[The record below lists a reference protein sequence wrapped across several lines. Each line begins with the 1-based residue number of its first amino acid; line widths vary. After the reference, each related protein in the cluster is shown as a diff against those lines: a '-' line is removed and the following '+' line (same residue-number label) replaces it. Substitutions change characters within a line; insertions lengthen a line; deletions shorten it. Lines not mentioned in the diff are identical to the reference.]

1 MKRTSLL
8 ALLFLAITSHAGL
21 SLAAPSPEYQ
31 EISNLFKQGQYD
43 NALTRVNAY
52 IVKNPQDAQ
61 ARFLKGIILTEQN
74 KSADAIKVFTGL
86 TEDFPELPEP
96 YNNLAVLYASQGQYD
111 KAKNALEMAIRT
123 HPSYATAHENLGDI
137 YAKMASQAYDKALQL
152 DSKNATAQTKLAL
165 IKDLFG
171 SRKGGTMVASV
182 ARPAMAAVKPAA
194 PVVNSAI
201 KATAPAVT
209 QSKPADT
216 KPSVAVVANSDITS
230 AVQAWADAWANKN
243 VNAYLASYAPKFKTP
258 NNESRSE
265 WESTRRERISTPKK
279 IVVVLSDVNVDNV
292 TNDTASVSFKQMYQ
306 SDRFKSS
313 AHKTLTLVKINGK
326 WLITEENSR

>member
-21 SLAAPSPEYQ
+21 SLAATNSEYQ

-43 NALTRVNAY
+43 NALSRANAY
-52 IVKNPQDAQ
+52 IAKNPQDAQ
-61 ARFLKGIILTEQN
+61 TRFLKGLILTEQN

-96 YNNLAVLYASQGQYD
+96 YNNLAVLYAAQGQYD

-152 DSKNATAQTKLAL
+152 DNKNATAQTKLSL
-165 IKDLFG
+165 IKELFG
-171 SRKGGTMVASV
+171 NRKGSTTVAS
-182 ARPAMAAVKPAA
+182 AAKSATTPVAA
-194 PVVNSAI
+194 PVA
-201 KATAPAVT
+201 AAPV
-209 QSKPADT
+209 SKPADT
-216 KPSVAVVANSDITS
+216 KPNVAAADTTDITN
-230 AVQAWADAWANKN
+230 AVQAWASAWTNQN

-258 NNESRSE
+258 NGESRSA
-265 WESTRRERISTPKK
+265 WENTRRERITAPKK
-279 IVVVLSDVNVDNV
+279 IVVSVSDINV
-292 TNDTASVSFKQMYQ
+292 TNVTSDLAAVSFKQTYQ
-306 SDRFKSS
+306 SDRLKSGT
-313 AHKTLTLVKINGK
+313 HKIMALAKVSGK
-326 WLITEENSR
+326 WLITEERSR

>member
-21 SLAAPSPEYQ
+21 SLAAPNPEYQ

-52 IVKNPQDAQ
+52 LVKNPQDAQ

-74 KSADAIKVFTGL
+74 KSTDAIKVFTGL

-152 DSKNATAQTKLAL
+152 DSRNATAQTKLAL

-171 SRKGGTMVASV
+171 SRKGSIMVAST
-182 ARPAMAAVKPAA
+182 AKPATPATSAVKP
-194 PVVNSAI
+194 
-201 KATAPAVT
+201 TAPPTVVT
-209 QSKPADT
+209 PSKPADT
-216 KPSVAVVANSDITS
+216 KPGVTVVANSDITS
-230 AVQAWADAWANKN
+230 AVQAWADAWANQN
-243 VNAYLASYAPKFKTP
+243 VEAYLAGYAPKFKTP
-258 NNESRSE
+258 NDEPRSD
-265 WESTRRERISTPKK
+265 WETTRRERISTPKK
-279 IVVVLSDVNVDNV
+279 IVVVLSDINVTNV

-306 SDRFKSS
+306 SDRLKSN
-313 AHKTLTLVKINGK
+313 ARKTLTLVKTNGK

>member
-21 SLAAPSPEYQ
+21 SLAAPNPEYQ

-52 IVKNPQDAQ
+52 LVKNPQDAQ

-152 DSKNATAQTKLAL
+152 DSRNATAQTKLAL

-171 SRKGGTMVASV
+171 SRKGSIMVASTT
-182 ARPAMAAVKPAA
+182 KPATPA
-194 PVVNSAI
+194 TSAT
-201 KATAPAVT
+201 KPTAPAAVVT
-209 QSKPADT
+209 PSKPADT
-216 KPSVAVVANSDITS
+216 KSGVTAVANSDITS
-230 AVQAWADAWANKN
+230 AVQAWADAWTTQN
-243 VNAYLASYAPKFKTP
+243 VDAYLASYAPKFKTP
-258 NNESRSE
+258 NGEPRSD
-265 WESTRRERISTPKK
+265 WETTRRERISTPKK
-279 IVVVLSDVNVDNV
+279 IVVVLSDINVTNI
-292 TNDTASVSFKQMYQ
+292 TNDTASASFKQMYQ
-306 SDRFKSS
+306 SDRLKSN
-313 AHKTLTLVKINGK
+313 ARKTLMLVKTNGK

>member
-182 ARPAMAAVKPAA
+182 ARPAMTAVKPAA
-194 PVVNSAI
+194 P
-201 KATAPAVT
+201 AVT
-209 QSKPADT
+209 PSKPADT
-216 KPSVAVVANSDITS
+216 KPSVAAVANSDITS

-243 VNAYLASYAPKFKTP
+243 ANAYLASYAPKFKTP

-279 IVVVLSDVNVDNV
+279 IIVVLSDINV
-292 TNDTASVSFKQMYQ
+292 TNVTSDTASVSFKQMYQ